1 MKRRLRI
8 IIIAA
13 TTLLIAVVLAVYVR
27 TGAFHSHLPGLIEK
41 QIAKALGVE
50 ADVANLEKT
59 RYGALDLHVTLHRGE
74 RESILDAHHANVS
87 YELIPPRI
95 QRIEIERAHLNIIRR
110 EDGTLN
116 IDPILN
122 RPAGGGSPPPI
133 SFGAVHLRELSL
145 NYEDK
150 LDGWLAYLSE
160 VETALPAEKPLRLD
174 EPRPLSLNSGKWY
187 VATKTGVLNLD
198 GASLKGELNEDG
210 LRIDEMRVDGE
221 GFQFRAEGLL
231 DPDGNADIKAGGAFQ
246 LQKLAVFAPDLLKG
260 ASGSVALKD
269 GRISGS
275 MSDLRFEG
283 EWDLSDSVFLGA
295 RMKGTGRVKGGI
307 EQAQLDGV
315 RLLLW
320 GGEVDMSVQ
329 TGASS
334 TIKGEARGVRLS
346 ELAAYLYPE
355 NEQLHGLEGHA
366 SGTFEAAFEEGV
378 LAASSG
384 TFRIEGLPYINGEA
398 RVTHLVKDRKYV
410 VELSADGLSAR
421 LDGELDESGAASSYR
436 AVVSGENLETLARGF
451 GETASGRFEL
461 RAESINGTDDSR
473 VWAELNEGSARGW
486 AAPSAK
492 LQGVWRPE
500 ARLFESASLEMR
512 SGAGSFLVKGS
523 ASFPEDGQPRVDME
537 AEAADF
543 DLSLYAETLGF
554 LSGKMSARG
563 PVDAL
568 DGSGAFQLS
577 GGAVEMDAA
586 EFTITQGSL
595 HAPTMRGRAGGV
607 PWTGEANGD
616 RFAFRLERAADLSE
630 AAALLPAEARAA
642 VQQADGRV
650 HLQVEGAGG
659 RIQAGLRLEDGSAYG
674 VPLGDGNVEAVYEAG
689 NLAVKGA
696 LDNGQCAFDLTAEL
710 KKDAA
715 PFQGEMRFQ
724 EMDVSALA
732 QQYAP
737 GIRSAAFT
745 ANINIDGDLRLPA
758 EAAAE
763 VSVQSARFASDSAV
777 ITAAPFS
784 ASFSNGSMQLRDFEL
799 RAEENSPPFHLLA
812 NARIHQDSSLC
823 ASLNAPSIDLQTAAA
838 LMGTPSPAEGV
849 GAFALSV
856 SGTAD
861 DPIIETSWNV
871 DRLALRLRPDGN
883 PLYVNNIEGVARCQ
897 NGAVSIDRAVWSLGA
912 GSASLSGSLPL
923 LFSLKE
929 EPRLEWSPDAPMDIR
944 AEWSRLDMS
953 ALLAPFPD
961 WEAESGALS
970 GKAHLNGTLTEPIL
984 TGDARLHFAQ
994 LAVPE
999 RAPIKDGTASVQLRL
1014 EANQLTARDVDISG
1028 SFGSSSAK
1036 CGGWA
1041 RVPFQLY
1048 PFPSALDLDSV
1059 QASLRIESPML
1070 RLSDALALLGEG
1082 DSLVKAEAAGVV
1094 DIQLNGLDL
1103 RAAEMRADLTR
1114 LEAENG
1120 GVRLVNDG
1128 AARLRY
1134 ERGTAYINE
1143 LRLKG
1148 NEQTLEAS
1156 GWIDDA
1162 ERFDLQAAAE
1172 NLNLELM
1179 RGLTPFETEPLGR
1192 LSGSASIRGSLAQP
1206 QFDANWTIADG
1217 AYDAIKFDAFTGSVS
1232 YDGALLS
1239 LNGWELTSG
1248 ANKLNV
1254 DGFAPASLSWS
1265 GGKAAARLNEEPMRL
1280 SINADSFDISFFPL
1294 FLTQLK
1300 EASGL
1305 GALDLKI
1312 EGPAQKPSLTGSVI
1326 LENGEIALAYENIR
1340 LENVSGR
1347 IEAEP
1352 ETIALRSFQFT
1363 ADGGTYR
1370 LGGQDSPTVM
1380 SMEGLTPNQLQMT
1393 VKFADARVESW
1404 LPKLD
1409 IETRLAGH
1417 ATVSIDVRSLSR
1429 RAAEGDWEAAVM
1441 QALKSSNG
1449 RAELTEAAIQ
1459 WGERQASIVEPMSLS
1474 FNMGAFRLNKTDI
1487 RIGSLFHLTASGV
1500 WELDG
1505 EVNAPIDGY
1514 ISAALLQSEL
1524 NKRLGWAPD
1533 MEGRVEFA
1541 GAVGG
1546 TGGSPN
1552 GTLALQ
1558 SVGLRVGGI
1567 GIGGRLEFAGAIDG
1581 AEPNPTGFLNVQGVD
1596 LRVGGVAIEN
1606 ARAALESRNGMLK
1619 MTNSGFNAAENVIE
1633 MGGEMP
1639 LKGGLDFEL
1648 DANIQRL
1655 DILPLIF
1662 PSVAQAS
1669 GYGSFNLSVGGTFEA
1684 PRFKWLAQLDGLALN
1699 IPDAD
1704 VDFSGGSLRILTE
1717 DGRARL
1723 QRLNGALN
1731 GGVLQKTDG
1740 RESVVDWNAGSP
1752 TADLS
1757 FKVEGASFN
1766 NPTEGISF
1774 QIETGS
1780 LRAYGP
1786 MDGMTLGGSV
1796 SLAAFQF
1803 QRGLGDMLRD
1813 FLAAEA
1819 LHYKEARY
1827 EYPILREMALDIQV
1841 QAASG
1846 VALDIENARFTAL
1859 IDGRLVGRLAR
1870 LVFEGEVSNIAGRLS
1885 SNDLRSFPL
1894 LRRGL
1899 TLDVQDG
1906 SIENRSATV
1915 FDPTYNIRASTVDP
1929 LRGVI
1934 VTDTQGV
1941 ERRRDVD
1948 IEIVLEGSLSRP
1960 SPINITPSV
1969 RNAEPGETYALTRQ
1983 ETMGLLAFGDSRV
1996 GARDVA
2002 ELGVSALAGGLGSQ
2016 IGLHRLEFDV
2026 DAESPAETQV
2036 HIEYNPKEF
2045 LPRLFINY
2053 SSLVQVGQEQRIEFS
2068 YEVSD
2073 RFSITGERN
2082 EEGKY
2087 GADLQFSHEF

>member
-1 MKRRLRI
+1 MKRRLL
-8 IIIAA
+8 IIAA
-13 TTLLIAVVLAVYVR
+13 ATLLIAVVLAVYVR
-27 TGAFHSHLPGLIEK
+27 TGAFHSHLPDLIEK
-41 QIAKALGVE
+41 QLSDALGVE
-50 ADVANLEKT
+50 ADVVNLEKT
-59 RYGALDLHVTLHRGE
+59 RYGVLDLHIALDSGE
-74 RESILDAHHANVS
+74 REPILTGRHANVY

-95 QRIEIERAHLNIIRR
+95 RRIEIERAHLNVIRKK
-110 EDGTLN
+110 DGTLN

-122 RPAGGGSPPPI
+122 RPAGGTAPSI
-133 SFGAVHLRELSL
+133 SFGAVHFRELSL
-145 NYEDK
+145 QYEDK
-150 LDGWLAYLSE
+150 MGGWLAYLSK
-160 VETALPAEKPLRLD
+160 VKTALPAEKPLRLD
-174 EPRPLSLNSGKWY
+174 APRPLSLNSGKWY
-187 VATKTGVLNLD
+187 VKTKTGVLYLD

-210 LRIDEMRVDGE
+210 LRIDEMRVNGE
-221 GFQFRAEGLL
+221 GFQFRAEGVL
-231 DPDGNADIKAGGAFQ
+231 DPDGNADLKAGGAFQ
-246 LQKLAVFAPDLLKG
+246 LEKLRVFAPDLLKG
-260 ASGSVALKD
+260 ASGFVALKD
-269 GRISGS
+269 GKISGS
-275 MSDLRFEG
+275 LSDLRLEG

-295 RMKGTGRVKGGI
+295 RMKGTGRVKGGV

-320 GGEVDMSVQ
+320 GGEVDLSVQ
-329 TGASS
+329 TGAASS
-334 TIKGEARGVRLS
+334 IKGEARRVRLS
-346 ELAAYLYPE
+346 DLAAYFYPE
-355 NEQLHGLEGHA
+355 HEFLHGLEGHA
-366 SGTFEAAFEEGV
+366 SGTFEAAYEEGV

-384 TFRIEGLPYINGEA
+384 TWRLEGLPYVNGEA

-421 LDGELDESGAASSYR
+421 LNGELDESGAASSYR
-436 AVVSGENLETLARGF
+436 FSVLGENLETLARGF

-461 RAESINGTDDSR
+461 RAESIRGTDDSR
-473 VWAELNEGSARGW
+473 VWAELNEGSVRGW
-486 AAPSAK
+486 AAPSAA

-500 ARLFESASLEMR
+500 SRRLESASLELR
-512 SGAGSFLVKGS
+512 SGGGSFLVKGS
-523 ASFPEDGQPRVDME
+523 ASFPEGEQPRVDME
-537 AEAADF
+537 AKASDF
-543 DLSLYAETLGF
+543 DLSLYAEALGF
-554 LSGKMSARG
+554 LSGRMSARG
-563 PVDAL
+563 PLDAL

-586 EFTITQGSL
+586 EFSITQGSL
-595 HAPTMRGRAGGV
+595 HAPTLRGRAGGV
-607 PWTGEANGD
+607 PWTGEANGN
-616 RFAFRLERAADLSE
+616 RFAFRLERAAELSE

-642 VQQADGRV
+642 IQQADGRV
-650 HLQVEGAGG
+650 HLQVEGGGG
-659 RIQAGLRLEDGSAYG
+659 RIKAGLRLEDGSAYG
-674 VPLGDGNVEAVYEAG
+674 TPLGGGNAEAVYEAG
-689 NLAVKGA
+689 NLAVNGA
-696 LDNGQCAFDLTAEL
+696 LDNGQCAFDLTADL
-710 KKDAA
+710 KKGAA

-724 EMDVSALA
+724 EMVASALA
-732 QQYAP
+732 RRYAP
-737 GIRSAAFT
+737 GLRSAAFT
-745 ANINIDGDLRLPA
+745 ADIKLAGDFRQFA
-758 EAAAE
+758 ESTGQ
-763 VSVQSARFASDSAV
+763 VCVKSARFESDSAV
-777 ITAAPFS
+777 FTAAPFS
-784 ASFSNGSMQLRDFEL
+784 ASFLDGSIQLRGFEL

-812 NARIHQDSSLC
+812 NARLNQDGSLSVC
-823 ASLNAPSIDLQTAAA
+823 VNAPSIDLQTAAE
-838 LMGTPSPAEGV
+838 LMGTPAPAEGV
-849 GAFALSV
+849 GAFALFV

-861 DPIIETSWNV
+861 DPIIETSWSV

-883 PLYVNNIEGVARCQ
+883 PLYADNIEGAARCQ
-897 NGAVSIDRAVWSLGA
+897 NGAVSIERAVWSLGA

-923 LFSLKE
+923 LFSLKG
-929 EPRLEWSPDAPMDIR
+929 EPRFEWSTDALMNIR
-944 AEWSRLDMS
+944 AEWSDLDLS
-953 ALLAPFPD
+953 ALLAPFTG

-970 GKAHLNGTLTEPIL
+970 GKAHLSGTLTAPIL
-984 TGDARLHFAQ
+984 TGDAQLNAAQ
-994 LAVPE
+994 LTVPG
-999 RAPIKDGTASVQLRL
+999 RAPIKDGKANVQLRL
-1014 EANQLTARDVDISG
+1014 EANQLTARDLDLSG
-1028 SFGSSSAK
+1028 SFGSSSASCK
-1036 CGGWA
+1036 GWA
-1041 RVPFQLY
+1041 LIPFQLY
-1048 PFPSALDLDSV
+1048 PFLSALDLDSV
-1059 QASLRIESPML
+1059 EASLRIESPML
-1070 RLSDALALLGEG
+1070 RLSDALALLGDDE
-1082 DSLVKAEAAGVV
+1082 SPVKAEAAGVV

-1120 GVRLVNDG
+1120 GVRLVNEG
-1128 AARLRY
+1128 SARFRY
-1134 ERGTAYINE
+1134 ERGTAYIDK

-1179 RGLTPFETEPLGR
+1179 SGLTPFQTEPLGR

-1206 QFDANWTIADG
+1206 QFDASWTIADG
-1217 AYDAIKFDAFTGSVS
+1217 AYDAITFDAFTGSVS

-1265 GGKAAARLNEEPMRL
+1265 GGKAEARLNEEPMRL

-1312 EGPAQKPSLTGSVI
+1312 EGPAQKPNLIGSVV

-1370 LGGQDSPTVM
+1370 LGGQDTPTVM

-1409 IETRLAGH
+1409 IETRLEGH

-1429 RAAEGDWEAAVM
+1429 RAADGDWEAAVT

-1514 ISAALLQSEL
+1514 ISAALLQNEL

-1533 MEGRVEFA
+1533 MEGRLEFA
-1541 GAVGG
+1541 GSIGG
-1546 TGGSPN
+1546 TGGNPT
-1552 GTLALQ
+1552 GTLAFQ
-1558 SVGLRVGGI
+1558 SVGMRVGGVD
-1567 GIGGRLEFAGAIDG
+1567 IGGRLEFAGGIDG
-1581 AEPNPTGFLNVQGVD
+1581 NGANRTASLNVQGVN

-1633 MGGEMP
+1633 MSGEMP

-1669 GYGSFNLSVGGTFEA
+1669 GFGAFNLSVGGTFGA
-1684 PRFKWLAQLDGLALN
+1684 PRFKWLAQLDRLALN

-1723 QRLNGALN
+1723 QRLNGTLN

-1757 FKVEGASFN
+1757 FKVEGASFS
-1766 NPTEGISF
+1766 NPTEGIAF
-1774 QIETGS
+1774 QIETAS
-1780 LRAYGP
+1780 LRAHGP
-1786 MDGMTLGGSV
+1786 MDGMTVEGSA
-1796 SLAAFQF
+1796 SLAAFQYE
-1803 QRGLGDMLRD
+1803 RGLGDLLRD
-1813 FLAAEA
+1813 FFAAEG
-1819 LHYKEARY
+1819 LPYKEARY

-1846 VALDIENARFTAL
+1846 VALDIENARFSAV

-1870 LVFEGEVSNIAGRLS
+1870 LVFEGEVSNIAGRVS

-1906 SIENRSATV
+1906 SIENRSSTV
-1915 FDPTYNIRASTVDP
+1915 FDPTYNIRAATVDP

-1960 SPINITPSV
+1960 FPPNITPSV
-1969 RNAEPGETYALTRQ
+1969 RNREPDENYALTRE
-1983 ETMGLLAFGDSRV
+1983 ETVQLIAFGDSRA
-1996 GARDVA
+1996 GARDLA

-2016 IGLHRLEFDV
+2016 IGLQRLEFDV

-2036 HIEYNPKEF
+2036 HIGYNPKEF

-2053 SSLVQVGQEQRIEFS
+2053 SSMIQVGQEQRIEFS